1 MALMPHPG
9 CDFIRDDV
17 YEKLSREGKLTLR
30 VHLYPPLLVDQSRL
44 EDLQERYAGVE
55 FPLLRAPVFKQFLDG
70 VSSQHTAWLTEP
82 YTTARFDGDCGR
94 PTVPAEA
101 HRVADRALH
110 ERAL

>member
-1 MALMPHPG
+1 MAEQGITSICDMALMPHPG

-55 FPLLRAPVFKQFLDG
+55 FPLLRAPVFKQFLDDG
-70 VSSQHTAWLTEP
+70 AHGGAGHHLDLRHGPHAASRL
-82 YTTARFDGDCGR
+82 RFH
-94 PTVPAEA
+94 P
-101 HRVADRALH
+101 
-110 ERAL
+110 